1 MTSDRFDRTVA
12 EWLHDDAEHH
22 LPDHLADVLAR
33 TSRTPQRRWWS
44 SPERWLPMPSL
55 SGFESVPRVAW
66 LLVIVALLA
75 ALGVAVLIG
84 GSQPRL
90 PAPFGLARNGVVAYG
105 AGDGDIYGVDPLTA
119 SSTPLITGAQRDVAP
134 FYSRD
139 GARFAFLRGASDH
152 LLTAFV
158 AQADGTGVHAV
169 TPVLTDQVWWDW
181 SYDETRLAM
190 ISTVDGIKKITIAN
204 TDGSGSRT
212 LDVGMPA
219 DFVSWRGPDDSEL
232 VFRGYPDNSS
242 HAGIF
247 AVRPDGKGLR
257 RVSPTLGDQVGGY
270 QDPQTAQDGTRVAYT
285 AFELDSASGV
295 MLLRLHV
302 LDLTSGRD
310 IVIPGAPDPI
320 DPTLP
325 TDEGYGVFSA
335 DGRQIAFWRDSSDNK
350 IVVAV
355 APSDG
360 SSPGHSIGPANLKV
374 DGKDVNFDFSPDA
387 SMLVVRYPN
396 EAVVHLL
403 PLDGSPGTTLPL
415 DAGDLP
421 SWQRRAP

>member
-1 MTSDRFDRTVA
+1 
-12 EWLHDDAEHH
+12 
-22 LPDHLADVLAR
+22 
-33 TSRTPQRRWWS
+33 
-44 SPERWLPMPSL
+44 
-55 SGFESVPRVAW
+55 
-66 LLVIVALLA
+66 
-75 ALGVAVLIG
+75 
-84 GSQPRL
+84 
-90 PAPFGLARNGVVAYG
+90 
-105 AGDGDIYGVDPLTA
+105 
-119 SSTPLITGAQRDVAP
+119 
-134 FYSRD
+134 
-139 GARFAFLRGASDH
+139 
-152 LLTAFV
+152 
-158 AQADGTGVHAV
+158 
-169 TPVLTDQVWWDW
+169 VWWDW
-181 SYDETRLAM
+181 SYDGTRLAI

-232 VFRGYPDNSS
+232 VFRGYPVDTSQ
-242 HAGIF
+242 AGIF
-247 AVRPDGKGLR
+247 AVRPDGTGLR
-257 RVSPTLGDQVGGY
+257 QVSKDLGDQVGGY
-270 QDPQTAQDGTRVAYT
+270 QDPQTAQDGSRVAYT
-285 AFELDSASGV
+285 AFELDPASGV

-302 LDLTSGRD
+302 LDLTTGLD

-350 IVVAV
+350 IVLAV

-360 SSPGHSIGPANLKV
+360 SSPGHSIGPANPKV
-374 DGKDVNFDFSPDA
+374 DGKDPSFDFSPDA

-403 PLDGSPGTTLPL
+403 PLDGRPGTTLPL
-415 DAGDLP
+415 NGLDVP